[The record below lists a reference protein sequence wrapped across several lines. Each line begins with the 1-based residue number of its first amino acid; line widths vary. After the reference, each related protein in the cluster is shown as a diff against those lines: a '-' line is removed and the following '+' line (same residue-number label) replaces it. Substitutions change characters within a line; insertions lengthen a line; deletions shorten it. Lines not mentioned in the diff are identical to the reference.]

1 MKKLVIVFLVMILAG
16 CKRQPAEYVAGF
28 HGLDTLLTNDIEDT
42 NLDSVFYVAVGKQDT
57 FWYAK
62 DKNDSIYLWAI
73 VKGEGVHLIRDIE

>member
-1 MKKLVIVFLVMILAG
+1 M
-16 CKRQPAEYVAGF
+16 
-28 HGLDTLLTNDIEDT
+28 TNDIEDT